1 MGKRVTHQN
10 RQTEHVKE
18 GQDRSGGIAGPHR
31 WKHHDDSIRT
41 PFKPFEDAFPTEKSV
56 KPTGGPLLSRII
68 VAHPQK
74 WPSSRERLDNARRVK
89 GYVQQTQGNAG

>member
-41 PFKPFEDAFPTEKSV
+41 PFKPFEDAFPNGTVSQADRRQFAFKDHRCTPA
-56 KPTGGPLLSRII
+56 KMAIQSRT
-68 VAHPQK
+68 P
-74 WPSSRERLDNARRVK
+74 R
-89 GYVQQTQGNAG
+89 